1 MKRFREVAL
10 ACGAIAALISTSLKV
25 QATSR
30 RLITLD
36 DLFAFHQV
44 SEPQISSDGA
54 WIAYTVKSTDI
65 KNDSANNHI
74 YMTSWDGSRTRKLTN
89 SKDSESSPRFS
100 PDGKYL
106 TFLSSRQSDSE
117 GNQIWLLNLA
127 DGQAEKISDFPGGVS
142 DFVWSPDGKRLAVIA
157 EDRSQKK
164 NSQRTKDRTA
174 NCH

>member
-1 MKRFREVAL
+1 MKRLRELAL
-10 ACGAIAALISTSLKV
+10 ACVVIAALINMNLNV
-25 QATSR
+25 QATSK

-36 DLFAFHQV
+36 DLSAVHQV
-44 SEPQISSDGA
+44 SEPQISRDGA

-65 KNDSANNHI
+65 KNDHDSVNNHI

-106 TFLSSRQSDSE
+106 TFLSSRQSKSG

-127 DGQAEKISDFPGGVS
+127 DGEAEKISDFPGGVS
-142 DFVWSPDGKRLAVIA
+142 DLVWAPDGKRLAVIA
-157 EDRSQKK
+157 QDPPQE
-164 NSQRTKDRTA
+164 
-174 NCH
+174 